1 VTHEGDGFLSEL
13 EARVRFEALL
23 AELSSRFVN
32 LPPVEVDRE
41 IFDAHR
47 RICECLD
54 IDISALWQW
63 SVESPRDFTMTH
75 VYRALEGPPLPDPM
89 DAREYFPWCL
99 DEVDAGRIVAVAS
112 VDELPVQAARD
123 KETFRYVGARNALVF
138 PLAAGGGPVIGA
150 LAFNSVREAH
160 GWSEEIVQR
169 LQLVAQ
175 VFANALV
182 RRRADATL
190 RESEE
195 RLQLAAES
203 AEIGLWMLDV
213 GSGRFWVNE
222 RGRALFGYA
231 VGSDVTMTRI
241 LESVLPADRQT
252 VENVVREAAETGESM
267 QVDYRIV
274 LPGGHVRWLH
284 SRGRLWPATAEKP
297 ARLLGTSLDVTERR
311 QAEELQ
317 AEQLRFE
324 TMLGDLSAQFVNLPA
339 GQVDAVIEDAL
350 RRVSECLDLDL
361 AGLWQWVP
369 DDSGSHAV
377 THIFRRLPGLPVP
390 HLMDVREHFPWCLE
404 QVTAGRPVDLTSIED
419 APPEAARDLEVW
431 RHFGVKSDLTIPL
444 AAGGGPIIGALSL
457 NTLESE
463 RPWPEALVKRIRLVA
478 EVFANALER
487 KHSEERLSRSFAE
500 VTRLQAQLEL
510 ENRYLQKEHDL
521 LHGHGRIV
529 GESPALLKVLGLAEQ
544 VAQTRTT
551 VLIEGETGS
560 GKELIARRIHELSPR
575 RDRAMVKVNCAA
587 LPSTLVESELF
598 GREKGAYT
606 GAVSREPGRFEVAN
620 GSTIFLDEVAELPL
634 ELQAKLLRVLEQ
646 GEFERVGS
654 SRTQQTDVRVIAATN
669 RNLGAEVEAGRFR
682 RDLFFRLAVFPIR
695 VPPLRER
702 RQDVPLLVWS
712 AVGELSAAMNKSVE
726 SIRRHDLERLQR
738 YDWPGNVRELRNL
751 VERALILCHGP
762 VLSIEPPLEATPGGE
777 ANLSLDEGQRRQI
790 QKALEASGGRVSGPG
805 GAAELLGLKPTTLRS
820 KMERLG
826 IAPRRA

>member
-1 VTHEGDGFLSEL
+1 
-13 EARVRFEALL
+13 
-23 AELSSRFVN
+23 
-32 LPPVEVDRE
+32 
-41 IFDAHR
+41 
-47 RICECLD
+47 
-54 IDISALWQW
+54 
-63 SVESPRDFTMTH
+63 
-75 VYRALEGPPLPDPM
+75 
-89 DAREYFPWCL
+89 
-99 DEVDAGRIVAVAS
+99 
-112 VDELPVQAARD
+112 
-123 KETFRYVGARNALVF
+123 
-138 PLAAGGGPVIGA
+138 
-150 LAFNSVREAH
+150 
-160 GWSEEIVQR
+160 
-169 LQLVAQ
+169 
-175 VFANALV
+175 
-182 RRRADATL
+182 
-190 RESEE
+190 
-195 RLQLAAES
+195 
-203 AEIGLWMLDV
+203 
-213 GSGRFWVNE
+213 
-222 RGRALFGYA
+222 
-231 VGSDVTMTRI
+231 
-241 LESVLPADRQT
+241 
-252 VENVVREAAETGESM
+252 
-267 QVDYRIV
+267 
-274 LPGGHVRWLH
+274 
-284 SRGRLWPATAEKP
+284 
-297 ARLLGTSLDVTERR
+297 
-311 QAEELQ
+311 
-317 AEQLRFE
+317 
-324 TMLGDLSAQFVNLPA
+324 
-339 GQVDAVIEDAL
+339 
-350 RRVSECLDLDL
+350 
-361 AGLWQWVP
+361 
-369 DDSGSHAV
+369 
-377 THIFRRLPGLPVP
+377 
-390 HLMDVREHFPWCLE
+390 MDVREHFPWCLE